1 MTMQRDTTQ
10 PAGGSPVER
19 GVRHAAPKRDSLA
32 MWGNLLI
39 AHVWFAAGWVRGGWW
54 PFAVGALSLLIA
66 GLILYED
73 KITAA
78 IAARAAE
85 EHA

>member
-1 MTMQRDTTQ
+1 
-10 PAGGSPVER
+10 
-19 GVRHAAPKRDSLA
+19 

-66 GLILYED
+66 GLSLYED
-73 KITAA
+73 TITAA